1 MQQDTSIMIDRI
13 IDDRKQRSKDQWP
26 DLDPYPFVT
35 GVLSEMIGMTLDK
48 FPEAKAFFIDQFSVK
63 PETKT
68 K

>member
-1 MQQDTSIMIDRI
+1 MKQDTSIMIDRI
-13 IDDRKQRSKDQWP
+13 IDDRKQRSRDQWP

-48 FPEAKAFFIDQFSVK
+48 FPDARAFFIDQFSVK
-63 PETKT
+63 PETQT